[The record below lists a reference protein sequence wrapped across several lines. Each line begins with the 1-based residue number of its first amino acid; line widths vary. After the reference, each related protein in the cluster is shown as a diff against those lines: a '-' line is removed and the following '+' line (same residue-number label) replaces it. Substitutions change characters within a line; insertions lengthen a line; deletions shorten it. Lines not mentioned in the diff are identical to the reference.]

1 MAPTVLLFHLSLV
14 LTVCEVTVSAAPS
27 DDDDP
32 GFEDIFQTNNK
43 TYENFPIQF
52 QHPLPTWLRGILVRN
67 GPGQLEMGRR
77 KYQSYFDGYAK
88 LHSWTFPGN
97 GSAFFSAKMI
107 KSKSY
112 LTSIE
117 KCDIEPYMTLGVVS
131 PSYTFMEKMQCI
143 RNNVDDMNVNVFNYI
158 NRTVAISDLWFA
170 YEFDLHTLD
179 TIRPLIPPMPSSKN
193 FYSVKGATMSSAH
206 PVPEYGTSS
215 RIEFMTIPSFY
226 PGTKHRMAV
235 VRITTLD
242 STEMVAEWETD
253 QLHYMHSFSVTPNY
267 VILFAAP
274 YTISIMKMMQTCSVE
289 GGMVWDGN
297 ANTTIYVV
305 EIKTGRVHT
314 LQTETVFVIHHINA
328 FETPDGK
335 IVMDL
340 PTQINPF
347 AFDYFDFS
355 YLFNKTAR
363 MDILS
368 TPVLKRY
375 TIDLR
380 TKTVSKTVFENGP
393 KAPCAGALEMPVIN
407 ENYRHIKYCYIYGQV
422 INYNGKGFSH
432 FALVKKDVCNNKG
445 DLMYA
450 VPHHYFTEPWF
461 IPTPGGNSED
471 DGVLMTSAYDGD
483 AKQSYLAIID
493 PKTMTLRSRANL
505 PTTVPFNFHGR
516 FFDIN

>member
-1 MAPTVLLFHLSLV
+1 
-14 LTVCEVTVSAAPS
+14 
-27 DDDDP
+27 
-32 GFEDIFQTNNK
+32 
-43 TYENFPIQF
+43 
-52 QHPLPTWLRGILVRN
+52 
-67 GPGQLEMGRR
+67 MGSR
-77 KYQSYFDGYAK
+77 KYRNYFDGYAK

-97 GSAFFSAKMI
+97 GSAFFSAKII

-112 LTSIE
+112 LSSIQE
-117 KCDIEPYMTLGVVS
+117 NDVEPYLTFRGVIPAYDGAKRFEWMTLN
-131 PSYTFMEKMQCI
+131 M
-143 RNNVDDMNVNVFNYI
+143 DDMNVNVINYA
-158 NRTVAISDLWFA
+158 NRTVAVSDIWQMF
-170 YEFDLHTLD
+170 EFDLTTLNS
-179 TIRPLIPPMPSSKN
+179 IGSVLPPTPPSKFSN
-193 FYSVKGATMSSAH
+193 FGKKSEMSSAH
-206 PVPEYGTSS
+206 PVPEYGTQS
-215 RIEFMTIPSFY
+215 RFEIIKTLSLIPGMKDRLS
-226 PGTKHRMAV
+226 V
-235 VRITTLD
+235 VRIKSLD
-242 STEMVAEWETD
+242 NTEMVAEWEMEKS
-253 QLHYMHSFSVTPNY
+253 HYMHSFSVSPNY
-267 VILFAAP
+267 VILIAAP
-274 YTISIMKMMQTCSVE
+274 YTISIMKMLETCSVE

-297 ANTTIYVV
+297 ANTSIYVV

-340 PTQINPF
+340 PTQVNPF

-407 ENYRHIKYCYIYGQV
+407 ENYRHIKYCYIYGTV
-422 INYNGKGFSH
+422 VNYDGMGFSH
-432 FALVKKDVCNNKG
+432 IALVKKDVCNNEG

-450 VPHHYFTEPWF
+450 VPHQYFTEPWF
-461 IPTPGGNSED
+461 VATPGSKEED
-471 DGVLMTSAYDGD
+471 DGVLMSSAFDGD
-483 AKQSYLAIID
+483 KKASYLLMLD
-493 PKTMTLRSRANL
+493 PKTMTVINRSYM

-516 FFDIN
+516 FFDIE